1 MKRLKTQVIV
11 NPESA
16 KGRTRERWSHIRE
29 GIRHFFQ
36 EFHYEF
42 TEKPLHAIELTR
54 AAKKDGTELVIGV
67 GGDGTMNEIANSF
80 YENKKI
86 IRIEAEPEN
95 GEMILLELD
104 GEQPGTLP
112 ATFDMIPRSL
122 LVKGYLQEIF
132 RDKSLGL
139 LSACQGQA
147 DIIRLPEPSITVP
160 VFIDLRLSC
169 P

>member
-1 MKRLKTQVIV
+1 LKLLKTQVIV

-42 TEKPLHAIELTR
+42 TEKPLR
-54 AAKKDGTELVIGV
+54 AAIKDSTELVIGV

-86 IRIEAEPEN
+86 IRIETEPEN
-95 GEMILLELD
+95 GELILLELD
-104 GEQPGTLP
+104 GVQPGTLP

-122 LVKGYLQEIF
+122 LVKGYL
-132 RDKSLGL
+132 
-139 LSACQGQA
+139 
-147 DIIRLPEPSITVP
+147 
-160 VFIDLRLSC
+160 
-169 P
+169 

>member
-16 KGRTRERWSHIRE
+16 KGRTRERWSRIRE

-54 AAKKDGTELVIGV
+54 AAKKNGTELVIGV
-67 GGDGTMNEIANSF
+67 GGDGTINEIANGF

-122 LVKGYLQEIF
+122 WVKGYL
-132 RDKSLGL
+132 
-139 LSACQGQA
+139 
-147 DIIRLPEPSITVP
+147 
-160 VFIDLRLSC
+160 
-169 P
+169 